1 MCAAERHGAA
11 IFCTTNLWGV
21 CRCRRSSALEEITIS
36 EINMTVSERHLAA
49 DHLPWGCYGTH
60 FSMDKQTRCKGDL
73 FLRLLPAPLTSVI
86 SFWNPN
92 TIRFHR
98 ASKMAK
104 FLEGISQCNKFTGEC
119 QLVFTQPQS
128 RVLLWNCPLSL
139 FLFPS
144 LSRECLPGFTA
155 YLPCCLSF
163 KLY

>member
-1 MCAAERHGAA
+1 M
-11 IFCTTNLWGV
+11 
-21 CRCRRSSALEEITIS
+21 CRCRRSSALGEITIS
-36 EINMTVSERHLAA
+36 EVNMAVSERQPAA
-49 DHLPWGCYGTH
+49 DHLPCNSTGGCYGAH
-60 FSMDKQTRCKGDL
+60 FSTDKQTRCKGDS
-73 FLRLLPAPLTSVI
+73 FLRLLPAPLIYVI

-104 FLEGISQCNKFTGEC
+104 FLKGISQCDKFTGEC
-119 QLVFTQPQS
+119 QLVFTQPQF
-128 RVLLWNCPLSL
+128 RVLLWNCPRSL

-155 YLPCCLSF
+155 YLLCCLSF